1 MKFKSNIPST
11 PDSSLHFAHELNAR
25 LAEEAAL
32 AARLAEE
39 AELASAEE
47 AELAARLAKEEA
59 EHQHR
64 DRTPLCP
71 SLRDLAM
78 LDMSKDQQ
86 EHAESCRYCKRMLR
100 VAQERLLGK

>member
-39 AELASAEE
+39 AELA
-47 AELAARLAKEEA
+47 ARLAKEEA

-78 LDMSKDQQ
+78 LDMSEDQQ

-100 VAQERLLGK
+100 VAQERLLEK